1 MLLNVVILTT
11 HLTYS
16 DDRHAPLVGG
26 AMRYAPDDVKVT
38 TFLPASASPGSEFNV
53 QVTIYKGATA
63 GFGKL
68 QQELPPGFTATAME
82 VKGGN
87 FSFKDQKM
95 KIIWMS
101 LPPEP
106 EFTATYK
113 VSVAPD
119 VLGEQTIG
127 GKFQYLKDNQRT
139 TFNINPVSI
148 SIKVVT
154 TVVSAELTASASAR
168 NVSSEPAAK
177 KFVKKSVGAL
187 PMTGSKIILKNVY
200 FDFGKSTIKS
210 ESIPALNRL
219 VEFLNKNNAI
229 KIEIAGHTDN
239 VSSRTFNIRLS
250 QKRTLAVTSY
260 LVSNGI
266 QRERL
271 FPKGYGPD
279 RPLASNDDDA
289 EGRELNRRVEFERL
303 SDDYTQSTSAYL
315 SFVEGSKSSAG
326 KTYHIVKPLNT
337 LYSLSKMYGLSV
349 RELKRLNGLTSNKIR
364 IGQKLRISR

>member
-1 MLLNVVILTT
+1 MNKKNILSLFILT
-11 HLTYS
+11 LISYQVFS
-16 DDRHAPLVGG
+16 
-26 AMRYAPDDVKVT
+26 DDVKVT
-38 TFLPASASPGSEFNV
+38 TYLPASASPGSEFNV
-53 QVTIYKGATA
+53 QVTINKGSIS

-82 VKGGN
+82 IKGGN
-87 FSFKDQKM
+87 FSFKDQKV

-113 VSVAPD
+113 ISVAPD
-119 VLGEQTIG
+119 VSGEQTIG

-148 SIKVVT
+148 SIKVAT
-154 TVVSAELTASASAR
+154 TVVSAEQTSIASSR
-168 NVSSEPAAK
+168 NTSSEPATK

-200 FDFGKSTIKS
+200 FDFGKYIIKS
-210 ESIPALNRL
+210 GSNPALNKL
-219 VEFLNKNNAI
+219 IDFMGKNSTL

-239 VSSRTFNIRLS
+239 VGSRTINLRLS
-250 QKRTLAVTSY
+250 QKRAEAVVNYLAGR
-260 LVSNGI
+260 GI
-266 QRERL
+266 AKSRL

-279 RPLASNDDDA
+279 YPMASNDDDD
-289 EGRELNRRVEFERL
+289 EGRELNRRVEFQRL
-303 SDDYTQSTSAYL
+303 SDDYTQSAYA
-315 SFVEGSKSSAG
+315 SQSYSGSQKSNQG
-326 KTYHIVKPLNT
+326 ITYHTVKPLNT

-349 RELKRLNGLTSNKIR
+349 RELKRMNGLTSNKIH
-364 IGQKLRISR
+364 IGQKLRVR